1 MYESRMSPGFRIFA
15 IITSEILMAKI
26 LIIEDDLTFSQIL
39 EGFLTKHGHEPVAV
53 NDVKKSLKLTAE
65 QNFDLFL
72 IDYRLPDG
80 TGLDVLSHLRGLGM
94 TQPVII
100 MTSFNDVRTAVKSI
114 QLGAFDYITKP
125 VNPDELLMI
134 INNALGKKEKPAT
147 SNSIEHADAIKGK
160 STIADKL
167 YEHINLVAPTDMSV
181 IIQGETGTGKEYAAR
196 ALHMHSKRKDK
207 PFIAID
213 CGALSKELAASE
225 LFGHAKGAFTG
236 ALNDKKGQF
245 EAANGGT
252 LFLDEVGNLS
262 YEVQVKMLRALQE
275 RTIQP
280 LGSTKNIKVD
290 VRIITA
296 TNDDLKNSVSNG
308 DFREDLYHRLN
319 EFKIQLPPLRERGK
333 DVELFINHF
342 IKLSNEELNRNVQ
355 HLSPAT
361 KDLLLQYDWPG
372 NLRELKNVI
381 KRMVL
386 LTPNETAEIESLP
399 EEMIISI
406 NQVPKHQGSDLKAIN
421 EVNEKMLIMETL
433 VKVKYNKSK
442 AAKLLN
448 IDRKTLYSKM
458 ERYEIE

>member
-1 MYESRMSPGFRIFA
+1 
-15 IITSEILMAKI
+15 MAKI
-26 LIIEDDLTFSQIL
+26 LIIEDDSTFSQVL
-39 EGFLTKHGHEPVAV
+39 EGFFTKQGHEPQVV
-53 NDVKKSLKLTAE
+53 NNVKKAFKITDE
-65 QNFDLFL
+65 QSFDLLL

-80 TGLDVLSHLRGLGM
+80 TGLDILSHLLEKGLL
-94 TQPVII
+94 QPVII

-125 VNPDELLMI
+125 VNPDELMMI
-134 INNALGKKEKPAT
+134 IKNALGKKE
-147 SNSIEHADAIKGK
+147 NSGNSSVEHADAIKGK
-160 STIADKL
+160 SAIADKL

-181 IIQGETGTGKEYAAR
+181 IIQGESGTGKEYAAR
-196 ALHMHSKRKDK
+196 ALHAQSKRRDK
-207 PFIAID
+207 PFVAID
-213 CGALSKELAASE
+213 CGALSKDLAASE

-275 RTIQP
+275 RIIQP
-280 LGSTKNIKVD
+280 LGSTKTIKVD

-296 TNDDLKNSVSNG
+296 TNDDLKTSVANG
-308 DFREDLYHRLN
+308 VFREDLYHRLN
-319 EFKIQLPPLRERGK
+319 EFKIQLPALRDRGK
-333 DVELFINHF
+333 DIELFISHF
-342 IKLSNEELNRNVQ
+342 IKLSNSELDRNVQ
-355 HLSPAT
+355 NISPQA
-361 KDLLLQYDWPG
+361 KELLLRYDWPG

-386 LTPNETAEIESLP
+386 LTPGETAEVDALP
-399 EEMIISI
+399 EEMIISV
-406 NQVPKHQGSDLKAIN
+406 NHFPRPSTSDLKVIN
-421 EVNEKMLIMETL
+421 EVNEKALITETL

-458 ERYEIE
+458 ERYGIE

>member
-1 MYESRMSPGFRIFA
+1 
-15 IITSEILMAKI
+15 MARI
-26 LIIEDDLTFSQIL
+26 LIIEDDSTFSQVL
-39 EGFLTKHGHEPVAV
+39 EGFFSKHGHEPHVV
-53 NDVKKSLKLTAE
+53 NDVKKAFKITDQQS
-65 QNFDLFL
+65 FDLFL

-80 TGLDVLSHLRGLGM
+80 TGLDILSHLLEKGLS
-94 TQPVII
+94 QPVII

-125 VNPDELLMI
+125 VNPDELMMI
-134 INNALGKKEKPAT
+134 IKNALGKKEGSGTPK
-147 SNSIEHADAIKGK
+147 SVEHADAIKGK
-160 STIADKL
+160 SAIADKL

-181 IIQGETGTGKEYAAR
+181 IIQGESGTGKEYAAR
-196 ALHMHSKRKDK
+196 ALHAQSKRSSQ
-207 PFIAID
+207 PFVAID
-213 CGALSKELAASE
+213 CGALSKDLAASE

-275 RTIQP
+275 RIIQP
-280 LGSTKNIKVD
+280 LGSTKTTKVD

-296 TNDDLKNSVSNG
+296 TNDDLKMSVANG
-308 DFREDLYHRLN
+308 TFREDLYHRLN
-319 EFKIQLPPLRERGK
+319 EFKIQLPALRDRGR
-333 DVELFINHF
+333 DIELFISHF
-342 IKLSNEELNRNVQ
+342 VKISNAELDRNVRNI
-355 HLSPAT
+355 STEA
-361 KDLLLQYDWPG
+361 KELLLQYDWPG

-386 LTPNETAEIESLP
+386 LTPGDTAGESSLP
-399 EEMIISI
+399 EEMIIAI
-406 NQVPKHQGSDLKAIN
+406 NHPPRPSTSDLKVIN
-421 EVNEKMLIMETL
+421 EVNEKALITETL

-458 ERYEIE
+458 ERYGIE

>member
-1 MYESRMSPGFRIFA
+1 
-15 IITSEILMAKI
+15 MAKI
-26 LIIEDDLTFSQIL
+26 LIIEDDSTFSQVL
-39 EGFLTKHGHEPVAV
+39 EGFLAKHGHEAHVV
-53 NDVKKSLKLTAE
+53 NDVKKAFKITDE
-65 QNFDLFL
+65 QSFDLLL

-80 TGLDVLSHLRGLGM
+80 TGLDILSHILEKGQA
-94 TQPVII
+94 QPVII

-134 INNALGKKEKPAT
+134 IKNALGKKEKGK
-147 SNSIEHADAIKGK
+147 SGRSVEHTDAIKGK
-160 STIADKL
+160 SAIADKL

-181 IIQGETGTGKEYAAR
+181 IIQGESGTGKEYAAR
-196 ALHMHSKRKDK
+196 ALHSQSKRNDK

-225 LFGHAKGAFTG
+225 LFGHTKGAFTG
-236 ALNDKKGQF
+236 ALTDKKGQF
-245 EAANGGT
+245 EAADGGT

-275 RTIQP
+275 RIIQP
-280 LGSTKNIKVD
+280 LGSTKSVKVD

-296 TNDDLKNSVSNG
+296 TNDDLKNSVANG
-308 DFREDLYHRLN
+308 SFREDLYHRIN
-319 EFKIQLPPLRERGK
+319 EFKIQLPALRERGK
-333 DVELFINHF
+333 DIELFINHF
-342 IKLSNEELNRNVQ
+342 VKLSNQELDRNVQ
-355 HLSPAT
+355 HISTTA

-386 LTPNETAEIESLP
+386 LTPGETADIDSLP
-399 EEMIISI
+399 DEMIVSV
-406 NQVPKHQGSDLKAIN
+406 NQAPRPNTSDLKAIN
-421 EVNEKMLIMETL
+421 EINEKAMIIETL

-458 ERYEIE
+458 ERYDIE

>member
-1 MYESRMSPGFRIFA
+1 
-15 IITSEILMAKI
+15 MAKL

-39 EGFLTKHGHEPVAV
+39 EGFLTKHNHEVQVAHE
-53 NDVKKSLKLTAE
+53 VKKSLLLLD
-65 QNFDLFL
+65 QQIFDLLL

-80 TGLDVLSHLRGLGM
+80 TGLDILSHLREKGLH
-94 TQPVII
+94 QPVII
-100 MTSFNDVRTAVKSI
+100 MTSFNDVRTAVRSI

-134 INNALGKKEKPAT
+134 ISNALGKKEQNTPHK
-147 SNSIEHADAIKGK
+147 SIEHTDAIKGK
-160 STIADKL
+160 SAIADKL

-181 IIQGETGTGKEYAAR
+181 IIQGESGTGKEYAAR
-196 ALHMHSKRKDK
+196 TLHTQSKRNDK
-207 PFIAID
+207 PFIAVD
-213 CGALSKELAASE
+213 CGALSKDLAASE

-236 ALNDKKGQF
+236 AITEKKGQF
-245 EAANGGT
+245 EVANGGT

-262 YEVQVKMLRALQE
+262 YEVQVKLLRALQE

-280 LGSTKNIKVD
+280 IGSIKAIKVD

-296 TNDDLKNSVSNG
+296 TNDDLKASVTNG
-308 DFREDLYHRLN
+308 SFREDLYHRLN
-319 EFKIQLPPLRERGK
+319 EFKIQLPALRDRGK
-333 DVELFINHF
+333 DLELFISHF
-342 IKLSNEELNRNVQ
+342 IKLSNTELHRNV
-355 HLSPAT
+355 LSISQQARE
-361 KDLLLQYDWPG
+361 LLLQYDWPG

-386 LTPNETAEIESLP
+386 LTPGETAEVDSLP
-399 EEMIISI
+399 EEMIIAI
-406 NQVPKHQGSDLKAIN
+406 NQSPRPTGSDLKAIN
-421 EVNEKMLIMETL
+421 EINEKAIILETL